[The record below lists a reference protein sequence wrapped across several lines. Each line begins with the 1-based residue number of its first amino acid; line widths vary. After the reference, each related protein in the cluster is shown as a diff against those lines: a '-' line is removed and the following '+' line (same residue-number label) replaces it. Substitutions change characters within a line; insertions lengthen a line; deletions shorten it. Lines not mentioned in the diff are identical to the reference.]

1 MQNNPTSQ
9 QIGRL
14 GEQIA
19 QSYLSSKG
27 LHIIDRNFRTKY
39 GEIDLIIKQA
49 KKIIFV
55 EVKTRVGDQ
64 KGMPY
69 EAVTR
74 NKYSH
79 LKLAAQLYVLKNN
92 LKEYKLSIHVVS
104 IILTADL
111 KVEKIHHFED
121 VQL

>member
-1 MQNNPTSQ
+1 MPSSI

-19 QSYLSSKG
+19 LTYLTSKG
-27 LHIIDRNFRTKY
+27 LKVVDHNFRTKY
-39 GEIDLIIKQA
+39 GEIDLIIK
-49 KKIIFV
+49 KDRKIIFV
-55 EVKTRVGDQ
+55 EVKTRIGDK
-64 KGMPY
+64 KGKPY

-104 IILTADL
+104 IILTSDL
-111 KVEKIHHFED
+111 QVEKIDYFED

>member
-1 MQNNPTSQ
+1 MYSSI
-9 QIGRL
+9 QIGKL
-14 GEQIA
+14 GEKIA
-19 QSYLSSKG
+19 SSYLTSKG
-27 LHIIDRNFRTKY
+27 FHIVDRNFRTKY
-39 GEIDLIIKQA
+39 GEIDLIIKKD

-64 KGMPY
+64 KGKPY

-92 LKEYKLSIHVVS
+92 FKEYKLSIHVVS
-104 IILTADL
+104 IILTSDL
-111 KVEKIHHFED
+111 RVEKIDYFED

>member
-1 MQNNPTSQ
+1 MSSPI

-19 QSYLSSKG
+19 FTYLTSKG
-27 LHIIDRNFRTKY
+27 LRVIDKNFRTRY
-39 GEIDLIIKQA
+39 GEIDLIIKKD

-55 EVKTRVGDQ
+55 EVKTRVGDK
-64 KGMPY
+64 KGKPY

-79 LKLAAQLYVLKNN
+79 LKLAAELYVLKNN

-104 IILTADL
+104 IILTQDL
-111 KVEKIHHFED
+111 KVESIKHFED
-121 VQL
+121 VLL

>member
-1 MQNNPTSQ
+1 MASSL

-19 QSYLSSKG
+19 SEYLTSKG

-39 GEIDLIIKQA
+39 GEIDLIIKKD

-55 EVKTRVGDQ
+55 EVKTRIGDQ
-64 KGMPY
+64 KGKPY

-74 NKYSH
+74 NKYGH
-79 LKLAAQLYVLKNN
+79 LKLAAELYVLKNK
-92 LKEYKLSIHVVS
+92 LKEYKLSVHVVS
-104 IILTADL
+104 IILTPDL
-111 KVEKIHHFED
+111 KVEKIDHFED
-121 VQL
+121 VLL

>member
-64 KGMPY
+64 RECPMKPLQ
-69 EAVTR
+69 EINIAT
-74 NKYSH
+74 
-79 LKLAAQLYVLKNN
+79 
-92 LKEYKLSIHVVS
+92 
-104 IILTADL
+104 
-111 KVEKIHHFED
+111 
-121 VQL
+121 

>member
-1 MQNNPTSQ
+1 MPSSI
-9 QIGRL
+9 QIGKL

-19 QSYLSSKG
+19 FAYLTSKG

-39 GEIDLIIKQA
+39 GEIDLIIKKD

-55 EVKTRVGDQ
+55 EVKTRIGDQ
-64 KGMPY
+64 KGKPY

-74 NKYSH
+74 NKYGH
-79 LKLAAQLYVLKNN
+79 LKLAAELYVLKNN

-104 IILTADL
+104 IILTLDL
-111 KVEKIHHFED
+111 KVESIKHFED
-121 VQL
+121 VLL

>member
-1 MQNNPTSQ
+1 MPSSI
-9 QIGRL
+9 QIGRI

-19 QSYLSSKG
+19 FSYLSSKG
-27 LHIIDRNFRTKY
+27 LHIIDKNFRTKY
-39 GEIDLIIKQA
+39 GETDLIIKKD

-55 EVKTRVGDQ
+55 EVKTRIGDQ
-64 KGMPY
+64 KGKPY

-79 LKLAAQLYVLKNN
+79 LKLAAELYVLKNN

-104 IILTADL
+104 IILTPDL
-111 KVEKIHHFED
+111 KVESIKYFED

>member
-1 MQNNPTSQ
+1 MLSSI
-9 QIGRL
+9 QIGRI

-19 QSYLSSKG
+19 HSYLSSKG
-27 LHIIDRNFRTKY
+27 LHVIDKNFRTKY
-39 GEIDLIIKQA
+39 GEIDLIIKKD

-55 EVKTRVGDQ
+55 EVKTRVGNQ

-104 IILTADL
+104 IILNPDL
-111 KVEKIHHFED
+111 KVEKIDHFED
-121 VQL
+121 VLL

>member
-1 MQNNPTSQ
+1 MASSL
-9 QIGRL
+9 QIGKL

-19 QSYLSSKG
+19 SDHLASKG

-39 GEIDLIIKQA
+39 GEIDLIIKKD

-55 EVKTRVGDQ
+55 EVKTRIGDQ
-64 KGMPY
+64 KGKPY

-74 NKYSH
+74 SKYGH
-79 LKLAAQLYVLKNN
+79 LKLAAELYVLKNN

-104 IILTADL
+104 IILASDL
-111 KVEKIHHFED
+111 KVEKIDHFED
-121 VQL
+121 VLL